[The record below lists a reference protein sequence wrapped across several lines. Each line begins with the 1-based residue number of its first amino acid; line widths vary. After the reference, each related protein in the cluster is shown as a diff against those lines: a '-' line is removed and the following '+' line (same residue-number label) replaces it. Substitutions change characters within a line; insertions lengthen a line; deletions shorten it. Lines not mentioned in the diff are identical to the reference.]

1 MYYLSSYLCGSCFG
15 ERRVGDPVVS

>member
-1 MYYLSSYLCGSCFG
+1 MYYLSSYLCGSCFS